1 MLTKIKSIPSRFK
14 KMSKFE
20 KIFMVLLFLWL
31 FYNYS
36 PTNVLVETF
45 EPELTDDGRVRI
57 TYFWDSFSIKEDGW
71 RDNPDLKKYHF
82 ALNRTRFDYL
92 FNQEETKVT
101 ILAKG
106 WFIRFREDIPDYSIK
121 KVTISCKPR
130 AETED
135 QNIIDFISLAYYT
148 VDDEES
154 LEG

>member
-1 MLTKIKSIPSRFK
+1 MYFYSTK
-14 KMSKFE
+14 
-20 KIFMVLLFLWL
+20 
-31 FYNYS
+31 Y
-36 PTNVLVETF
+36 T
-45 EPELTDDGRVRI
+45 RV
-57 TYFWDSFSIKEDGW
+57 
-71 RDNPDLKKYHF
+71 
-82 ALNRTRFDYL
+82 DYL

-130 AETED
+130 AEAED

>member
-1 MLTKIKSIPSRFK
+1 MSKIKSILSRFK

-20 KIFMVLLFLWL
+20 KTLIVLLFLWL

-36 PTNVLVETF
+36 PTNVVVRTF
-45 EPELTDDGRVRI
+45 EPELTDDGRVGI
-57 TYFWDSFSIKEDGW
+57 AYFWDSFSIGEEGW
-71 RDNPDLKKYHF
+71 KDNRDLAPYHF
-82 ALNRTRFDYL
+82 VLNRTRVDYL

-130 AETED
+130 AEAED

-148 VDDEES
+148 VDDEEN